1 MDSFPTP
8 RKIRNDREF
17 LCAPFDNSG
26 QALPLDSE
34 VIMQKKLL
42 ITVSDDISYFHGVRF
57 VASFF
62 RNKSAVNATI
72 FYVAPRAD
80 IAGKSTTLG
89 ELGLDMEAG
98 EAAREKGQKAIDAAR
113 RMLLDRG
120 FPSDNIVGKF
130 IFRQFGTVKDIVTEA
145 KAGAYDAVVLG
156 RRGYALFESVLP
168 MSVTREIMNRDI
180 DFPIWICRH
189 PEELRRNV
197 LLCIDGSDAG
207 LRMVDHVGFMLS
219 GEDEHSVTL
228 FHVDVGEGESQEA
241 ILQEARKRLLE
252 KWASNGRID
261 SVVAKS
267 QITGV
272 AETILGEAEARGCA
286 VVGVG
291 RAASKSGSWDR
302 ERKNS
307 WKPWRKPPYGSA
319 TNHLPVGGTTSML
332 LN

>member
-1 MDSFPTP
+1 
-8 RKIRNDREF
+8 
-17 LCAPFDNSG
+17 
-26 QALPLDSE
+26 
-34 VIMQKKLL
+34 
-42 ITVSDDISYFHGVRF
+42 
-57 VASFF
+57 
-62 RNKSAVNATI
+62 
-72 FYVAPRAD
+72 
-80 IAGKSTTLG
+80 
-89 ELGLDMEAG
+89 
-98 EAAREKGQKAIDAAR
+98 
-113 RMLLDRG
+113 
-120 FPSDNIVGKF
+120 
-130 IFRQFGTVKDIVTEA
+130 
-145 KAGAYDAVVLG
+145 
-156 RRGYALFESVLP
+156 
-168 MSVTREIMNRDI
+168 MNRDI

-189 PEELRRNV
+189 PEEHRRNV

-291 RAASKSGSWDR
+291 RTGLRKSRLKEWLVGSRTKKLLEAMEKAALWIS
-302 ERKNS
+302 N
-307 WKPWRKPPYGSA
+307 
-319 TNHLPVGGTTSML
+319 
-332 LN
+332 